1 MRKILALVDGT
12 SAWIGKAVSLLS
24 LFVAV
29 VIVYEIVMRT
39 FFIRATV
46 WASESTIFACGLIYL
61 LGGAWTLLEEKHIRI
76 DMIYVKLSPRRRAVL
91 DCITYLFFSL
101 YILAMLWATWLY
113 AAESIKVRE
122 TTMSPWNP
130 PIYPMKMAMAL
141 GLLLLF
147 TQGTAKLIRD
157 LYFAVTGKPYGN

>member
-12 SAWIGKAVSLLS
+12 STWIGKVVSPLS

-29 VIVYEIVMRT
+29 VIAYEIVMRT
-39 FFIRATV
+39 LFIRPIV

-61 LGGAWTLLEEKHIRI
+61 LGGAWTLLEQKHIRI
-76 DMIYVKLSPRRRAVL
+76 DMIYVKFSPRRRAVL

-147 TQGTAKLIRD
+147 IQGTAKLIRD